1 MRKRERGQVFILVL
15 IILAIGALLTVPA
28 LRLTGTALKS
38 SQIVTQRTKGLYAAD
53 AAQEFMLWKLLHDGL
68 GAELMQTVSPE
79 NPNPSAHYDLEVCG
93 VPVGVSVFMRA
104 VEGGGG
110 MTLAGEDIIKPT
122 KTVSPDYVPDK
133 DLYDYRYT
141 IILDHLSS
149 NTTVGLD
156 AIYDMLPGGITGYV
170 GPSELSLDGG
180 ETWQTVPDPDYSELV
195 PKGYIKW
202 PADYEWDP
210 VVTGVFSSDPGS
222 DNYFR
227 GIRDF
232 TSRQV
237 KMLRFTVSGRLDV
250 GKVHCNWV
258 VLKPWN
264 TLSGPQ
270 APIAVGMENPGEC
283 SGEGGLDVTKT
294 SYPEVIPPGVLTTVT
309 YTISVENMS
318 GDTEE
323 FQELIDYLPP
333 GFDYIPGSVSGNS
346 TIITD
351 EPLEVNM
358 EVVNGVQ
365 RQRVRWTEAQFQGIG
380 QIPAGETRTLIFQ
393 AMTTKNV
400 SGSYYNEVIVV
411 LKKTATPGAAYAA
424 AGVSPVEYGE
434 GYSWNTGAVMVPAFD
449 SSANSTGVIITA
461 NMALIL
467 QGITITSWQVR

>member
-1 MRKRERGQVFILVL
+1 MRKRELGQVFILVL

-28 LRLTGTALKS
+28 LRLTSTALKS

-79 NPNPSAHYDLEVCG
+79 NPNPSAHYDLDVCG
-93 VPVGVSVFMRA
+93 VPVGVTVFMRA
-104 VEGGGG
+104 VAGGGG
-110 MTLAGEDIIKPT
+110 MTLAGEDVIKPT

-133 DLYDYRYT
+133 GLYDYRYT

-156 AIYDMLPGGITGYV
+156 AIYDMPPGGITKYV
-170 GPSELSLDGG
+170 GPSELFVDG
-180 ETWQTVPDPDYSELV
+180 EWRQVPDPDDSELV
-195 PKGYIKW
+195 SKGYIKW

-210 VVTGVFSSDPGS
+210 VVTGAFSSDNGS
-222 DNYFR
+222 DHYFH

-232 TSRQV
+232 TPREV
-237 KMLRFTVSGRLDV
+237 KMLRFTVSGRLDAD
-250 GKVHCNWV
+250 KVHCNWV

-283 SGEGGLDVTKT
+283 SGGGGLDVTKT
-294 SYPEVIPPGVLTTVT
+294 SYPEIIPPGVPTTVT
-309 YTISVENMS
+309 YTISVENLS

-323 FQELIDYLPP
+323 FQELTDYLPP
-333 GFDYIPGSVSGNS
+333 GFAYIPGSVSGNS

-351 EPLEVNM
+351 EPLEVDM
-358 EVVNGVQ
+358 EDVNGVQ
-365 RQRVRWTEAQFQGIG
+365 RQRVRWIEAQFQGIG
-380 QIPAGETRTLIFQ
+380 QIPAGETKTLIFQ
-393 AMTTKNV
+393 ASTIKDV

-411 LKKTATPGAAYAA
+411 LKKTATPGAAFAA

-449 SSANSTGVIITA
+449 SSANATGVTITA

-467 QGITITSWQVR
+467 QGITITSWQVK

>member
-1 MRKRERGQVFILVL
+1 
-15 IILAIGALLTVPA
+15 
-28 LRLTGTALKS
+28 
-38 SQIVTQRTKGLYAAD
+38 
-53 AAQEFMLWKLLHDGL
+53 
-68 GAELMQTVSPE
+68 
-79 NPNPSAHYDLEVCG
+79 
-93 VPVGVSVFMRA
+93 
-104 VEGGGG
+104 
-110 MTLAGEDIIKPT
+110 MT
-122 KTVSPDYVPDK
+122 
-133 DLYDYRYT
+133 
-141 IILDHLSS
+141 
-149 NTTVGLD
+149 
-156 AIYDMLPGGITGYV
+156 
-170 GPSELSLDGG
+170 
-180 ETWQTVPDPDYSELV
+180 
-195 PKGYIKW
+195 
-202 PADYEWDP
+202 
-210 VVTGVFSSDPGS
+210 
-222 DNYFR
+222 
-227 GIRDF
+227 
-232 TSRQV
+232 
-237 KMLRFTVSGRLDV
+237 
-250 GKVHCNWV
+250 
-258 VLKPWN
+258 
-264 TLSGPQ
+264 TL
-270 APIAVGMENPGEC
+270 
-283 SGEGGLDVTKT
+283 
-294 SYPEVIPPGVLTTVT
+294 T

-393 AMTTKNV
+393 ATTTKNV